1 MKVKLFNL
9 LSKSVGKKELE
20 LDNIEN
26 VRDLLQYFSE
36 VYGEKVDRWIW
47 QTGSGEKRTLMTGTL
62 ILVNGKHVYH
72 LQGLDTKLKD
82 SDVISIFPVQSLF
95 LWDCNDIPILNR
107 KSRAALT

>member
-47 QTGSGEKRTLMTGTL
+47 QGSGMKRTLMTGTL
-62 ILVNGKHVYH
+62 ILVNGRHVQH
-72 LQGLDTKLKD
+72 LQGLETPLKEE
-82 SDVISIFPVQSLF
+82 DVISIFPPSGGG
-95 LWDCNDIPILNR
+95 
-107 KSRAALT
+107 

>member
-47 QTGSGEKRTLMTGTL
+47 QGSGEKRTLMTGTL
-62 ILVNGKHVYH
+62 ILVNGRHVQH
-72 LQGLDTKLKD
+72 LQRLETPLKEE
-82 SDVISIFPVQSLF
+82 DVISIFPPSGGG
-95 LWDCNDIPILNR
+95 
-107 KSRAALT
+107 